1 MRKASPGSVRRA
13 FQPWNDPA
21 AQPLVEFRGVTKRF
35 GGVTAVAD
43 VSLAL
48 YPREFFALLGPS
60 GCGKTTLMR
69 MLAGFETPDEG
80 QILLDGVD
88 ITAVPP
94 HLRPVNMMFQSYAL
108 FPHLSVADNIG
119 YGLKREG
126 LPRAEIDRRVAEM
139 LALVKLDGLGK
150 RRPDQLSGGQ
160 RQRVALARALAK
172 RPKLLLLDEPMAAL
186 DRKLRE
192 STQFELMDIQSELG
206 TTFMVVTH
214 DQDEAMTMADRMAV
228 MDHGRLVQIA
238 PPDVIYEAPVSRH
251 VAEFVGDINI
261 LEGHV
266 ESVEGDL
273 VSVATPLAG
282 IVELDEEAPTL
293 SPGAPVLVGLRP
305 EKIALS
311 HDEPAQGTNKV
322 RGEIWDIGYLGDM
335 TMVQVMIGGDDG
347 QLLKVSLTNR
357 SRRIERPFAWEDAV
371 WLSWDVEAGLV
382 LKP

>member
-1 MRKASPGSVRRA
+1 M
-13 FQPWNDPA
+13 N
-21 AQPLVEFRGVTKRF
+21 
-35 GGVTAVAD
+35 
-43 VSLAL
+43 
-48 YPREFFALLGPS
+48 
-60 GCGKTTLMR
+60 
-69 MLAGFETPDEG
+69 
-80 QILLDGVD
+80 
-88 ITAVPP
+88 
-94 HLRPVNMMFQSYAL
+94 
-108 FPHLSVADNIG
+108 
-119 YGLKREG
+119 
-126 LPRAEIDRRVAEM
+126 
-139 LALVKLDGLGK
+139 
-150 RRPDQLSGGQ
+150 
-160 RQRVALARALAK
+160 
-172 RPKLLLLDEPMAAL
+172 
-186 DRKLRE
+186 
-192 STQFELMDIQSELG
+192 
-206 TTFMVVTH
+206 
-214 DQDEAMTMADRMAV
+214 
-228 MDHGRLVQIA
+228 
-238 PPDVIYEAPVSRH
+238 RH

-261 LEGHV
+261 LEGRV

-282 IVELDEEAPTL
+282 IVELDEEAPAL